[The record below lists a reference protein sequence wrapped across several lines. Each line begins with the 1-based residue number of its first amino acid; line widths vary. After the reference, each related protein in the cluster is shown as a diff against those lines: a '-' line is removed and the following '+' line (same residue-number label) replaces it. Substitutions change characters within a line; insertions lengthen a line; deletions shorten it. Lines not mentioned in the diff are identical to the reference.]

1 MDWYDVATSLLL
13 GSTCL
18 GCDRPG
24 RPWCGECMQD
34 LEESIAPWAVA
45 HEPPTIAC
53 CHYTGLVPEA
63 IVGFKDRN
71 VRSLGPLLADMLAL
85 AVDHLG
91 EAGTLVPAPSS
102 PAAVRRRGFDH
113 TAELARRAGQRL
125 GLPHRNMLRARR
137 RKDQTGLSSRQRR
150 RNLEGS
156 MWVPAS
162 GHEAVIVVD
171 DIRTSGATLAE
182 CGRALQ
188 DAGYQVLGNVV
199 VASAHG

>member
-1 MDWYDVATSLLL
+1 MDWYDVATSLVL
-13 GSTCL
+13 GSACL

-24 RPWCGECMQD
+24 RPWCPECMQG
-34 LEESIAPWAVA
+34 LEASIEPWAVTQ
-45 HEPPTIAC
+45 EPLTIAS

-71 VRSLGPLLADMLAL
+71 IRSLGPLLADMLAL

-102 PAAVRRRGFDH
+102 PATVRHRGFDH
-113 TAELARRAGQRL
+113 TAELARRASQRL
-125 GLPHRNMLRARR
+125 GLPHRNVLRARR
-137 RKDQTGLSSRQRR
+137 RKDQTGLSSRQRQ

-156 MWVPAS
+156 MWVPKA

-188 DAGYQVLGNVV
+188 DAGYRVLGNVV